1 MVIKMNVPK
10 LRFEGFYNQWD
21 EHTINDA
28 FNIITDFVAAGSF
41 ASLRENV
48 KYYNDK
54 NFAQLIRTIDIK
66 INFKN
71 KDFVYVDEK
80 AYKFLWRVVLNEDSI
95 ILPNIGSNIGEKY
108 YIEHNK
114 LPYQNN
120 VLGPNSILLRSN
132 THNLKFLYYV
142 IQHRNFNIQLKNL
155 VGASGQPKFN
165 KTDLKKIKIKI
176 PEIEEQEKIENM
188 LSLLDKKI
196 ELQSQKIEAL
206 KLYKKGLLLNYFKGK
221 KTNKIIKDIIK
232 YGKAGGTP
240 KSSVKEYYN
249 GKIPFLSIS
258 DMTKQG
264 KYIYNTERNIS
275 EIGLKNSSAWLVPED
290 SIILSMYASYGLV
303 AINKIKLSTSQA
315 MFNMILNDNVFVEYI
330 YQYLNYLNISNYY
343 DKLISTGTQS
353 NLNAEKIY
361 NIKIFI
367 PEFNEQKLIAN
378 LLNCIDILIE
388 FNIKKKKNYHKLKKG
403 LMQNMFV

>member
-10 LRFEGFYNQWD
+10 LRFNEFNTEWNEIKLSDYCTIITKGTTPSKFYNS
-21 EHTINDA
+21 
-28 FNIITDFVAAGSF
+28 G
-41 ASLRENV
+41 
-48 KYYNDK
+48 
-54 NFAQLIRTIDIK
+54 IRFIK
-66 INFKN
+66 IESLNNHYIDNSKCLYIDDKTHFGNLKRSILFENDILFAIAGATVGKCGIVRKINLPANTNQALSIIRLKN
-71 KDFVYVDEK
+71 SINPLF
-80 AYKFLWRVVLNEDSI
+80 VLNCLDSYNMRKYI
-95 ILPNIGSNIGEKY
+95 FLNVAIGAQPN
-108 YIEHNK
+108 
-114 LPYQNN
+114 L
-120 VLGPNSILLRSN
+120 
-132 THNLKFLYYV
+132 NLEQ
-142 IQHRNFNIQLKNL
+142 IANFR
-155 VGASGQPKFN
+155 F
-165 KTDLKKIKIKI
+165 KI
-176 PEIEEQEKIENM
+176 PSKIEQDKIIN
-188 LSLLDKKI
+188 LINLLDKKI
-196 ELQSQKIEAL
+196 ELQLKKIEAL

-353 NLNAEKIY
+353 NLSAEKIY

>member
-1 MVIKMNVPK
+1 M
-10 LRFEGFYNQWD
+10 
-21 EHTINDA
+21 
-28 FNIITDFVAAGSF
+28 
-41 ASLRENV
+41 
-48 KYYNDK
+48 
-54 NFAQLIRTIDIK
+54 
-66 INFKN
+66 
-71 KDFVYVDEK
+71 
-80 AYKFLWRVVLNEDSI
+80 
-95 ILPNIGSNIGEKY
+95 
-108 YIEHNK
+108 
-114 LPYQNN
+114 
-120 VLGPNSILLRSN
+120 
-132 THNLKFLYYV
+132 
-142 IQHRNFNIQLKNL
+142 
-155 VGASGQPKFN
+155 
-165 KTDLKKIKIKI
+165 
-176 PEIEEQEKIENM
+176 
-188 LSLLDKKI
+188 
-196 ELQSQKIEAL
+196 
-206 KLYKKGLLLNYFKGK
+206 LLNYFKGK
-221 KTNKIIKDIIK
+221 KTNKIIKNIIK

-378 LLNCIDILIE
+378 LLNCIDILI
-388 FNIKKKKNYHKLKKG
+388 
-403 LMQNMFV
+403 

>member
-1 MVIKMNVPK
+1 M
-10 LRFEGFYNQWD
+10 
-21 EHTINDA
+21 
-28 FNIITDFVAAGSF
+28 
-41 ASLRENV
+41 
-48 KYYNDK
+48 
-54 NFAQLIRTIDIK
+54 
-66 INFKN
+66 
-71 KDFVYVDEK
+71 
-80 AYKFLWRVVLNEDSI
+80 
-95 ILPNIGSNIGEKY
+95 
-108 YIEHNK
+108 
-114 LPYQNN
+114 
-120 VLGPNSILLRSN
+120 
-132 THNLKFLYYV
+132 
-142 IQHRNFNIQLKNL
+142 
-155 VGASGQPKFN
+155 
-165 KTDLKKIKIKI
+165 
-176 PEIEEQEKIENM
+176 
-188 LSLLDKKI
+188 
-196 ELQSQKIEAL
+196 
-206 KLYKKGLLLNYFKGK
+206 LLNYFKGK

>member
-66 INFKN
+66 NNFKN

-206 KLYKKGLLLNYFKGK
+206 KLYKICIKN
-221 KTNKIIKDIIK
+221 IIFNDEK
-232 YGKAGGTP
+232 YT
-240 KSSVKEYYN
+240 E
-249 GKIPFLSIS
+249 
-258 DMTKQG
+258 TKL
-264 KYIYNTERNIS
+264 KYILKKWTEKNKNNEYDYVESVSNKHGFISQNEQFEDRN
-275 EIGLKNSSAWLVPED
+275 V
-290 SIILSMYASYGLV
+290 AS
-303 AINKIKLSTSQA
+303 KDK
-315 MFNMILNDNVFVEYI
+315 
-330 YQYLNYLNISNYY
+330 SNYY
-343 DKLISTGTQS
+343 VIRKNVFAYNPSRLDVGSLALKDNDLVSLVSPLYECFTTNQNVYFMLEWFDSKEFKKGTFSKFEGGVRNTLSFTNLCEINISLPSITEQDKIANILMSFNNKLIYE
-353 NLNAEKIY
+353 NEKL
-361 NIKIFI
+361 K
-367 PEFNEQKLIAN
+367 QL
-378 LLNCIDILIE
+378 
-388 FNIKKKKNYHKLKKG
+388 KNLKKG
-403 LMQNMFV
+403 LIQNMFV

>member
-1 MVIKMNVPK
+1 M
-10 LRFEGFYNQWD
+10 
-21 EHTINDA
+21 
-28 FNIITDFVAAGSF
+28 
-41 ASLRENV
+41 
-48 KYYNDK
+48 
-54 NFAQLIRTIDIK
+54 
-66 INFKN
+66 
-71 KDFVYVDEK
+71 
-80 AYKFLWRVVLNEDSI
+80 
-95 ILPNIGSNIGEKY
+95 
-108 YIEHNK
+108 
-114 LPYQNN
+114 
-120 VLGPNSILLRSN
+120 
-132 THNLKFLYYV
+132 
-142 IQHRNFNIQLKNL
+142 
-155 VGASGQPKFN
+155 
-165 KTDLKKIKIKI
+165 
-176 PEIEEQEKIENM
+176 
-188 LSLLDKKI
+188 
-196 ELQSQKIEAL
+196 
-206 KLYKKGLLLNYFKGK
+206 LLNYFKGK

-275 EIGLKNSSAWLVPED
+275 EIGLKNSSAWLVQED

>member
-10 LRFEGFYNQWD
+10 LRFNDFNDDYQNITIGDVLKIKSGRDQKQVENKNGIYPILGTSGQIGRTNSFLYD
-21 EHTINDA
+21 KPSVLIGRKGTINKPQYMDTP
-28 FNIITDFVAAGSF
+28 FWTVDTLFYSDIFKPNVPKYIYYLFQNINWNKYDESTGVP
-41 ASLRENV
+41 SLNC
-48 KYYNDK
+48 K
-54 NFAQLIRTIDIK
+54 TIESIK
-66 INFKN
+66 TSIPSVNEQN
-71 KDFVYVDEK
+71 KI
-80 AYKFLWRVVLNEDSI
+80 AKF
-95 ILPNIGSNIGEKY
+95 
-108 YIEHNK
+108 
-114 LPYQNN
+114 
-120 VLGPNSILLRSN
+120 
-132 THNLKFLYYV
+132 
-142 IQHRNFNIQLKNL
+142 
-155 VGASGQPKFN
+155 
-165 KTDLKKIKIKI
+165 
-176 PEIEEQEKIENM
+176 